1 MRVVIHGVRGSTPA
15 AALEFTRVGGNTSC
29 VAISRADSDEPT
41 LLLDAGTGVR
51 TVTSALAGRPFR
63 GQILLSH
70 LHWDHVQGI
79 PFFRAADRDDATVR
93 VRLPAQDDASSGTP
107 GSAEA
112 LLAEAM
118 SPPHFPIGPDGL
130 RGDWTFEALETG
142 RIVCGGF
149 AVTARDIPHKGGR
162 TFGYRI
168 EADDV
173 RVAYLPDHDA
183 EFDSP
188 EALELCDGV
197 DVLLHGGMFGEDER
211 DTARAFGHGTIGDA
225 CRLARDAD
233 VGSLVIVHHAPNR
246 TDDEVEEL
254 IGRYAE
260 HRPRP
265 IVGHEGDVVLDSA
278 V

>member
-15 AALEFTRVGGNTSC
+15 AGLEFTRVGGNTSC

-41 LLLDAGTGVR
+41 MLLDAGTGVR

-93 VRLPAQDDASSGTP
+93 VRLPAQDDASSGTS

-225 CRLARDAD
+225 CRVARDAD

-265 IVGHEGDVVLDSA
+265 IVGHEGDVVLDLA